1 MNELVFFTYIQIM
14 HDGLV
19 EHNKQQIAG
28 RFILDPIAMQKDAC
42 VLTNLDA
49 KKISRLVR
57 RHDSVPDDIKQA

>member
-1 MNELVFFTYIQIM
+1 
-14 HDGLV
+14 
-19 EHNKQQIAG
+19 
-28 RFILDPIAMQKDAC
+28 MQKDAC